1 MANKQ
6 PATSKRARSRRDDDD
21 ERVAGRGASQ
31 NGDGEA
37 AATDDQQPARDLQER
52 NEPGLSRGAL
62 RLVARALTKG
72 APHRRLAEDSD
83 GAGEASGADEDFH
96 EEDQDGRSLE
106 DEMRDLQANLGDD
119 WILRV
124 CVQGDYAWL
133 SAEKDDG
140 SQHVEAPAAN
150 LLAEVV
156 ALLKESGDR
165 SS

>member
-1 MANKQ
+1 M
-6 PATSKRARSRRDDDD
+6 
-21 ERVAGRGASQ
+21 
-31 NGDGEA
+31 
-37 AATDDQQPARDLQER
+37 
-52 NEPGLSRGAL
+52 
-62 RLVARALTKG
+62 ARALTKG

-83 GAGEASGADEDFH
+83 GAGEASGADEDFDD
-96 EEDQDGRSLE
+96 EEAQDGRSLE

-124 CVQGDYAWL
+124 SIQGEYAWL
-133 SAEKDDG
+133 TAEKDDG